1 MAYNNAQNQ
10 SLQRTAPTANPVA
23 QIKAMTSDPKM
34 VARFQDVLGKKA
46 PQFLASVVSA
56 VSTNR
61 ELQKADPTSILA
73 SAMVAAT
80 LNLDINPSLGFAA
93 IIPYK
98 NNKKDRVTGE
108 WTQSVDA
115 QFQIMTKGFVQ
126 LAIRSGQYRNLNVAE
141 IYQDEYQGYDIV
153 TGEADIHPVAD
164 GQRAH
169 GETDRI
175 AGYIAYIE
183 LTSGFRKTVF
193 WDMDK
198 ILNHARKFSK
208 SYDQKTGRF
217 YKGSA
222 WDSHFEAMCRKTVLK
237 NALSSWGVLSVEM
250 QKAVV
255 SDQAAFKDL
264 DATDEPLYL
273 DDATDSLAPGEIPY
287 EGNDQAEEPAP
298 AQSATRK
305 SAGVPRTKANARAAS
320 AYNSAQTVNDTPV
333 FKNDTPV
340 LDNESDGLDD
350 GLLSPDQEAELD
362 ALWNS

>member
-1 MAYNNAQNQ
+1 
-10 SLQRTAPTANPVA
+10 
-23 QIKAMTSDPKM
+23 MTNDPKM
-34 VARFQDVLGKKA
+34 ISRFKDVLGAKA

-56 VSTNR
+56 VSANR
-61 ELQKADPTSILA
+61 ELQKADPTSVMA

-98 NNKKDRVTGE
+98 DSKKDAQGN
-108 WTQSVDA
+108 WTSTVQA

-141 IYQDEYQGYDIV
+141 IYEDEYHGYDIV
-153 TGEADIHPVAD
+153 TGEADIFPVAD

-169 GETDRI
+169 GETDKI
-175 AGYIAYIE
+175 VGYIAYIE

-198 ILNHARKFSK
+198 ILNHAKKFSK
-208 SYDQKTGRF
+208 SYDTKTGKF

-250 QKAVV
+250 QRAVV
-255 SDQAAFKDL
+255 SDQAAFKDVNNL
-264 DATDEPLYL
+264 DDPLYL
-273 DDATDSLAPGEIPY
+273 DNPDRDEDSLAPGEIPY
-287 EGNDQAEEPAP
+287 EGDVQADAP
-298 AQSATRK
+298 TVAQK
-305 SAGVPRTKANARAAS
+305 STPKTKANSRAAS
-320 AYNSAQTVNDTPV
+320 TQQTSQA
-333 FKNDTPV
+333 
-340 LDNESDGLDD
+340 SDVTKDGYDD
-350 GLLSPDQEAELD
+350 LLSAEQEDELD
-362 ALWNS
+362 ALWNDR